1 MPSPSSRSPSRFKWG
16 ARPSRS
22 SRTGGAES
30 PAARGPGRGKH
41 ASQYGVVYGG
51 LMEFEATLTGAD
63 WLGELKKLGLINGT
77 ALAAAVPAE
86 INLRVG
92 NSQHAATARIVP
104 RLK

>member
-1 MPSPSSRSPSRFKWG
+1 
-16 ARPSRS
+16 
-22 SRTGGAES
+22 
-30 PAARGPGRGKH
+30 
-41 ASQYGVVYGG
+41 
-51 LMEFEATLTGAD
+51 MEFEATLTGAD